1 MMFFSKVEDSYQAT
15 LKVEEKLARKQ
26 SQRTRGG
33 NSRRGKGTNRE
44 KF

>member
-1 MMFFSKVEDSYQAT
+1 MMYDSKVENSYQAT
-15 LKVEEKLARKQ
+15 LKVEEKLARN
-26 SQRTRGG
+26 QRQRNIGG